1 MSKIDQTALVDS
13 MNAIAAHQGEIMQRF
28 GDGLPYDRTRVVGE
42 ARFYMAQSAE
52 AMLEAGKR
60 LIVLKENEQ
69 HGDFEEIV
77 REQLGLPERTAQRMM
92 QASIKYLSPKL
103 QSKAPALALLGKTKL
118 FELLSEDDDELAE
131 LAEGGTVAGLTLDD
145 VDRMTTRE
153 LRRALRES
161 RENAAAAAKVT
172 AGKDEK
178 INKLDA
184 ELTKLKTKK
193 SNEPLIEPL
202 EPDAVAEQLLA
213 ETRVWADEVKGRI
226 KGKLLPAFRALSNHD
241 MAHGS
246 QHQVD
251 MAGLV
256 AAIEFELNV
265 LRGDFGLPRQLDG
278 DSTPDWMREDSD
290 EFVAAAL
297 AQAKAGAC

>member
-1 MSKIDQTALVDS
+1 MSKKIDQTALVAS
-13 MNAIAAHQGEIMQRF
+13 ANEMAAHQGEIMERF

-60 LIVLKENEQ
+60 LIVLKENEP
-69 HGDFEEIV
+69 HGEFEIIMQ
-77 REQLGLPERTAQRMM
+77 EQLNLAPRIAQKMM
-92 QASIKYLSPKL
+92 QASVKYLSPKL
-103 QSKAPALALLGKTKL
+103 ESKAKSLSHLGRTKL
-118 FELLSEDDDELAE
+118 YELMLEDDDDLAA

-153 LRRALRES
+153 LRRALREA
-161 RENAAAAAKVT
+161 RENAAAVAKVT
-172 AGKDEK
+172 AGKDDK

-184 ELTKLKTKK
+184 ELTKLKSKAT
-193 SNEPLIEPL
+193 EPLIETL
-202 EPDAVAEQLLA
+202 EPDAKAEQLLH
-213 ETRVWADEVKGRI
+213 ETRVWADEIKGRI

-241 MAHGS
+241 MSTGS

-265 LRGDFGLPRQLDG
+265 LRGDFGLPRNLDG
-278 DSTPDWMREDSD
+278 DNTPDWMREDSD
-290 EFVAAAL
+290 EIVAAAL
-297 AQAKAGAC
+297 AQAQGGAH

>member
-1 MSKIDQTALVDS
+1 MSKKIDQTALVAS
-13 MNAIAAHQGEIMQRF
+13 ANEMAAHQGEIMERF

-60 LIVLKENEQ
+60 LIVLKENEP
-69 HGDFEEIV
+69 HGDFEGIV
-77 REQLGLPERTAQRMM
+77 REQLGLADRTARQMM
-92 QASIKYLSPKL
+92 QAAIKYLSPQLEPKRR
-103 QSKAPALALLGKTKL
+103 ALAVLGKAKL
-118 FELLSEDDDELAE
+118 LDLMATDDEELVE

-153 LRRALRES
+153 LRRALRKA
-161 RENAAAAAKVT
+161 REDAVAVARVVEN
-172 AGKDEK
+172 KDKK
-178 INKLDA
+178 INELDA
-184 ELTKLKTKK
+184 ELNK
-193 SNEPLIEPL
+193 PLIEAL

-213 ETRVWADEVKGRI
+213 ETRAWADEIKGRI

-241 MAHGS
+241 MSTGS

-265 LRGDFGLPRQLDG
+265 LRGDFGLPRNLDG

-290 EFVAAAL
+290 EIVAAAL
-297 AQAKAGAC
+297 AQAQGGAH

>member
-1 MSKIDQTALVDS
+1 MSKKIDQTALVAS
-13 MNAIAAHQGEIMQRF
+13 ASEMAAHQGEIMERF

-60 LIVLKENEQ
+60 LIVLKENEP
-69 HGDFEEIV
+69 HGEFVQIV
-77 REQLGLPERTAQRMM
+77 EGTLGIHERAAQRMM
-92 QASIKYLSPKL
+92 QASIKYLSSKL
-103 QSKAPALALLGKTKL
+103 QSKATTLSGLGKSKL
-118 FELLSEDDDELAE
+118 LELMSEDDDDLAE

-145 VDRMTTRE
+145 VDRMTVRE

-161 RENAAAAAKVT
+161 RENAAAVAKVT
-172 AGKDEK
+172 ASKDDK

-184 ELTKLKTKK
+184 ELTKLKSKAT
-193 SNEPLIEPL
+193 EPLIETL
-202 EPDAVAEQLLA
+202 EPDAKAEQLLH
-213 ETRVWADEVKGRI
+213 ETRVWADEIKGRI

-241 MAHGS
+241 MSTGS

-265 LRGDFGLPRQLDG
+265 LRGDFGLPRNLDG

-290 EFVAAAL
+290 EIVAAAL
-297 AQAKAGAC
+297 AQAQGGAH